1 MNEWL
6 QRLRGGQVSEYA
18 KDALIAHPQTSH
30 NQLFVI
36 ESGRARICLLG
47 GAREQT
53 LTYLEAGSLFV
64 THTPTWIE
72 ALEPTRIRSWP
83 LRDLRALIE
92 AQPDIAIIALRE
104 VGQLM
109 AATLELVEDLA
120 FHSVESRLARYLLR
134 SSALPD
140 SSLQLQDSMEILA
153 SRLGTSR
160 QTLSTLL
167 NRMIRDGLIERTG
180 RRAFR
185 ICRIETLQALADDL
199 SAG

>member
-120 FHSVESRLARYLLR
+120 FHSVESRL
-134 SSALPD
+134 
-140 SSLQLQDSMEILA
+140 QLQDSMEILA